1 MDKTKSSLEKFLENY
16 LKNKRIT
23 NSADSFDEYRAK
35 NAHDY
40 DGEYA
45 RGVES
50 AYVKSMKANADYGA
64 KAERIFSSG
73 LSGSGYAERQRQL
86 SGEGYQK
93 QLEELLGE
101 RSSAHESTVRGYA
114 DYLEDYGKRQGSLMK
129 TVRSELIKNGI
140 LNEEKAYEYAL
151 GAGLTD
157 ERARE
162 VSAGLYS
169 ALKDKIVA
177 DLIDKVITF
186 RLDPDGAAE
195 LARKYGLNEED
206 TEYVRQE
213 AERLRGESI
222 TPSDDAL
229 RELEKKAD
237 KATTTFG

>member
-50 AYVKSMKANADYGA
+50 AYVKAMKANADYGA

-93 QLEELLGE
+93 QLEELLGLLAAIWIPIPVPQKSNALSNSPSE
-101 RSSAHESTVRGYA
+101 ILLPTRSPTLWNIFSVSF
-114 DYLEDYGKRQGSLMK
+114 GSLSAV
-129 TVRSELIKNGI
+129 TPRS
-140 LNEEKAYEYAL
+140 
-151 GAGLTD
+151 
-157 ERARE
+157 
-162 VSAGLYS
+162 
-169 ALKDKIVA
+169 
-177 DLIDKVITF
+177 VIF
-186 RLDPDGAAE
+186 QPFS
-195 LARKYGLNEED
+195 
-206 TEYVRQE
+206 
-213 AERLRGESI
+213 LR
-222 TPSDDAL
+222 
-229 RELEKKAD
+229 
-237 KATTTFG
+237 